1 MTVYLN
7 QNCHIGDFQ
16 IFLLVHIVEQF
27 KLFIIYKIRAM
38 AKKRRLT
45 GFPKNG
51 HVGNCEVTRFKN
63 CTIIDYVLDL
73 VLVRSEVT
81 QPSCCVRSFLSTWR
95 GDKVMLILLLG
106 FVFFTKTFTSSIEF
120 LEVNTSHALFHFYQI

>member
-7 QNCHIGDFQ
+7 QNCHIEDFQ

-38 AKKRRLT
+38 PKKRRLT

-51 HVGNCEVTRFKN
+51 HLGNFEVTRFKN
-63 CTIIDYVLDL
+63 CTIIDCVLDL

-81 QPSCCVRSFLSTWR
+81 QPSCCVRSLLSPWG
-95 GDKVMLILLLG
+95 GDKVLLILLLG

-120 LEVNTSHALFHFYQI
+120 LEVNTSHALFHSNQI

>member
-38 AKKRRLT
+38 PKKRRLT

-51 HVGNCEVTRFKN
+51 HLGNFEVTRFKN
-63 CTIIDYVLDL
+63 CTIIDCVLDL

-81 QPSCCVRSFLSTWR
+81 
-95 GDKVMLILLLG
+95 
-106 FVFFTKTFTSSIEF
+106 
-120 LEVNTSHALFHFYQI
+120 